1 MIARIYKIH
10 WQKRLEYPKFSIR
23 NSRSKAN
30 NPNYIYIHR
39 YHSLNSLQASCSSAS
54 HVRLQHTSHSNV
66 LQPTFSRPRF
76 SSATHPTPGPH
87 IAFVNF
93 TILNIHVMLCFPFSY
108 GSGWMAEKEKKR
120 QKMCVDVKVFPS
132 PIPSRLRMGFSC
144 PSENGI

>member
-54 HVRLQHTSHSNV
+54 HIRLQHTSHSNV

-76 SSATHPTPGPH
+76 SSATHPTSRSTYSFCKFYHFKYPR
-87 IAFVNF
+87 
-93 TILNIHVMLCFPFSY
+93 MFSFLLWI
-108 GSGWMAEKEKKR
+108 WMDGRERKKR